1 MISATKLVQ
10 IVAPA
15 HSTGFGT
22 FSGSLD
28 SAKVFAWS
36 PTRLVTG
43 ASRAELQA
51 SSSWRHYH
59 LTAETAGPRLHRELV
74 LRLLR
79 EISPQESF
87 FGLLARHD
95 AVATSSPRAECAGR
109 DEVPS
114 CGPDPAIADRLR
126 VTVLV
131 TKSYNVQCIYL
142 HEASYSGYYK
152 PAPSVQNPIKT
163 RLCYLPP

>member
-87 FGLLARHD
+87 FGLLARHK
-95 AVATSSPRAECAGR
+95 TTTRSPRAARALNVLGC

-131 TKSYNVQCIYL
+131 TKSYNDVFIF
-142 HEASYSGYYK
+142 
-152 PAPSVQNPIKT
+152 T
-163 RLCYLPP
+163 RLVTRVIISRPRACKIR

>member
-43 ASRAELQA
+43 ASRSFRPALLGRIA
-51 SSSWRHYH
+51 CPTATI
-59 LTAETAGPRLHRELV
+59 TAETAGPRLHRELV

-131 TKSYNVQCIYL
+131 TKSYNNVFI
-142 HEASYSGYYK
+142 SRG
-152 PAPSVQNPIKT
+152 
-163 RLCYLPP
+163 

>member
-131 TKSYNVQCIYL
+131 TKSYNKLNNVFI
-142 HEASYSGYYK
+142 SRG
-152 PAPSVQNPIKT
+152 
-163 RLCYLPP
+163 

>member
-28 SAKVFAWS
+28 SAKVFALS

-114 CGPDPAIADRLR
+114 CGPDPAIAARAANLR
-126 VTVLV
+126 AVPPQKVGPVTVRGENPSYISESY
-131 TKSYNVQCIYL
+131 KSYRVL
-142 HEASYSGYYK
+142 
-152 PAPSVQNPIKT
+152 V
-163 RLCYLPP
+163 

>member
-1 MISATKLVQ
+1 MHVYDPMSSLGHTVWRFLLRRA
-10 IVAPA
+10 AGYAA
-15 HSTGFGT
+15 HDLSDEIGANSCPCT
-22 FSGSLD
+22 FHWLWYLLG
-28 SAKVFAWS
+28 
-36 PTRLVTG
+36 
-43 ASRAELQA
+43 Q
-51 SSSWRHYH
+51 
-59 LTAETAGPRLHRELV
+59 PRFSKWLHRELV

-131 TKSYNVQCIYL
+131 TKSYNNVFI
-142 HEASYSGYYK
+142 SRG
-152 PAPSVQNPIKT
+152 
-163 RLCYLPP
+163 

>member
-28 SAKVFAWS
+28 SAKVFALS

-114 CGPDPAIADRLR
+114 CGPDPAIAARAANLR
-126 VTVLV
+126 AVPL
-131 TKSYNVQCIYL
+131 
-142 HEASYSGYYK
+142 
-152 PAPSVQNPIKT
+152 QNPSYIT
-163 RLCYLPP
+163 LHFRVIQVIPCTSLVY

>member
-131 TKSYNVQCIYL
+131 TKSYNNVFIFTRLVTRVIISRPRAC
-142 HEASYSGYYK
+142 K
-152 PAPSVQNPIKT
+152 NPIKT

>member
-131 TKSYNVQCIYL
+131 TKSYNDVFIFTRLVTRVIISRPQ
-142 HEASYSGYYK
+142 SK
-152 PAPSVQNPIKT
+152 NPIKI